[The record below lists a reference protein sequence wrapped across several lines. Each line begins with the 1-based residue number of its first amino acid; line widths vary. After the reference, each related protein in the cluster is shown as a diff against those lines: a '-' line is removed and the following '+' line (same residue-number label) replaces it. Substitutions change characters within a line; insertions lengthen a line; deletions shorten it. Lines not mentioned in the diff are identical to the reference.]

1 VSMNIAE
8 FPVPTLLNMVAN
20 LLESLIKAN
29 DLLVPEKQSSITV
42 FHSRAVPNIKINAYL
57 SRVLQFTP
65 FNNEVLLSLLV
76 YFDRIAKLR
85 GGKFIVNSLNI
96 HRLLIASLVVASKFT
111 SDVFYTNARYAKVG
125 GLPLL
130 ELNKLEMEFLFLCNF
145 NLHVR
150 LEDMQ
155 EYGDQLL
162 ALSSYQKQEKLGATL
177 DPILSCTSRKRKR
190 ILPCLQDGE
199 NIKSAATA
207 TYIDHIK
214 QHQNN
219 NEHSNNNNNQHL
231 TSSYHQHNIHY
242 HHPPHVH
249 LPLTPPTPPY
259 TTTSP
264 RANKRRR

>member
-1 VSMNIAE
+1 MNIAE

-29 DLLVPEKQSSITV
+29 DLLVPEKQSNITV

-85 GGKFIVNSLNI
+85 GGKFIVNSLNV

-125 GLPLL
+125 GLPLI

-162 ALSSYQKQEKLGATL
+162 ALSLYQKQEKLGATL
-177 DPILSCTSRKRKR
+177 DPIPSCTNRKRKR
-190 ILPCLQDGE
+190 LLSCSQDGE
-199 NIKSAATA
+199 NIKSTTTTTA

-214 QHQNN
+214 PHQTN

-231 TSSYHQHNIHY
+231 TSAYHQHNIHH